1 MSGEGKN
8 YKKKAA
14 RRKGRRRRNTKK
26 KNKETNKTKNERR
39 KKRRDL
45 RWWLLVSEVGDG
57 YPRAAAFGRSFVRSF
72 VHSFIHSFIHRGR
85 GGKGGRDGLRFI
97 LFLFVVSFFFIYIF
111 FCLPLNYSVQFFFYG
126 AFAGGRSGWLRRLNL
141 KKKCCFGN
149 WRWNKK
155 QLVKQLF
162 CGNRRLIITSTKKM
176 TSLTHFDGILAI
188 F

>member
-1 MSGEGKN
+1 MVIREP
-8 YKKKAA
+8 
-14 RRKGRRRRNTKK
+14 
-26 KNKETNKTKNERR
+26 
-39 KKRRDL
+39 
-45 RWWLLVSEVGDG
+45 
-57 YPRAAAFGRSFVRSF
+57 PRSVVRSFVR
-72 VHSFIHSFIHRGR
+72 SFIHSFIHSSRPRGER
-85 GGKGGRDGLRFI
+85 WEGRFAFHFI
-97 LFLFVVSFFFIYIF
+97 SFCCFLFFFIYIF

-188 F
+188 FKKIISDWLSSSSLASVRGIDNNDIESND

>member
-26 KNKETNKTKNERR
+26 KQNKKTNKTKNERR

-72 VHSFIHSFIHRGR
+72 VHSFIHSFIAAE
-85 GGKGGRDGLRFI
+85 GGKVGGT
-97 LFLFVVSFFFIYIF
+97 VCVSFYFFLLFPFFFYIYF

>member
-1 MSGEGKN
+1 MVIREP
-8 YKKKAA
+8 
-14 RRKGRRRRNTKK
+14 
-26 KNKETNKTKNERR
+26 
-39 KKRRDL
+39 
-45 RWWLLVSEVGDG
+45 
-57 YPRAAAFGRSFVRSF
+57 PRSVVRSF
-72 VHSFIHSFIHRGR
+72 VHSFIHSFIAAE
-85 GGKGGRDGLRFI
+85 GGKVGGTVCVSFYFFL
-97 LFLFVVSFFFIYIF
+97 LFPFFFIYIF

-188 F
+188 FKKIISDWLSSSSLASVRGIDNNDIESKKWLENDFFLKKSDWLRTSLETVDWK